1 MKKSGHKKQV
11 IITSL
16 AFMLAIVGYIT
27 TDYQNQKSK
36 ETISGNLSAENE
48 NVYFLNV
55 VDESD
60 LEALAEENKKETE
73 KIPARKQVGEG

>member
-48 NVYFLNV
+48 NVYVEDSEEMNPGETVLTDRKSV
-55 VDESD
+55 V
-60 LEALAEENKKETE
+60 
-73 KIPARKQVGEG
+73 